1 MKQLNKI
8 EGSKN
13 NESELLTNL
22 DILIEVKIAWCSQ
35 KLNYAIQETKFY
47 ALAVF
52 QIVNFMPF
60 L

>member
-22 DILIEVKIAWCSQ
+22 DILIKVKIA
-35 KLNYAIQETKFY
+35 
-47 ALAVF
+47 
-52 QIVNFMPF
+52 
-60 L
+60 